1 MRSVF
6 ARIGAWCVERPGAV
20 IALAVL
26 LAILGVVGALSLKPN
41 GEVDTLVDESSETY
55 QKTEELKEKFGDD
68 PVVILIKGDLEQL
81 VLTEDLQRI
90 LFLEACLAGTAPE
103 GEVAR
108 GIETPEVCGELA
120 ESQPARVVYG
130 PATFLN
136 QFATQAS
143 EQFQQQRLA
152 AERQGRVAARQ
163 AYRAAIRNDL
173 GEAEATAAA
182 NAAAQAVQDQFLQ
195 QAVSLGVTYGLEGL
209 PSIQDPTFVRAV
221 VFDNRYTDPIPKSKF
236 SAFFPSPNSVAIQV
250 RLRPDLTEEERSE
263 AIDQIRQA
271 VAQDVFQIRNT
282 SFLVSGAPVLADGLA
297 DELQDQ
303 ITILLVAALIVMA
316 LMLALVF
323 GPPLRLLPLAV
334 GLVAS
339 AIAFGALAIFG
350 GTLTMAV
357 IAGLPIL
364 IGLAV
369 DYAIQLHARFT
380 EAERSGS
387 SPARAAVEA
396 AAAGGPVVATAALA
410 TAAGFLVLILSP
422 IPMVQSFGLL
432 LVGGLAIAFVLALTA
447 GLAILSMTGA
457 GGEAET
463 GRRGRPGS
471 RIPGTGR
478 LTSSLMPLAGRA
490 RAVRE
495 RFSTPRW
502 VSRLRAGTSKL
513 GPRSLAASIAIPG
526 KVIAAAAVLALAG
539 WVAGT
544 KTEIVSDFHELLP
557 ASLPEL
563 QDVGALEEETGVSGE
578 VDVAIT
584 ADDLTD
590 PEVIAWMKGYRQRV
604 LDAGGYVDDCRAE
617 ETRVCPAISL
627 PDLFGD
633 EVPDSE
639 RIEGVLSLLPPYFAQ
654 AVVETDPAT
663 GETGNTALLAFGIK
677 TMPFDEQKELVD
689 EMRDLV
695 DSPGAEPPPEGVEVS
710 VAPPDGSEV
719 DVLGLAVLAADAN
732 ASLDSNRYL
741 LAFAGLGAVAFV
753 LFAVGFIP
761 AARRLRAAGRDGY
774 GAAAGK
780 AARRALVP
788 LIPVVLA
795 PGWSAL
801 VLEGAQ
807 LDLNPMSATLGALV
821 IAIATEFSVLLSA
834 RYYEERERGESVGEA
849 LRLTYSRTGAAV
861 VASGLTA
868 IAGFAVLALAAPV
881 TAIFGGDAIRMLTE
895 FGVVGVI
902 DLVIAL
908 AGVLLVL
915 PAVLVWAEGDFATA
929 RSALARLRR
938 SPAEAPASR

>member
-6 ARIGAWCVERPGAV
+6 ARIGAWCVERPGPV

-26 LAILGVVGALSLKPN
+26 LTILGVVGALTLKPN
-41 GEVDTLVDESSETY
+41 GEADTLVDKNSETY
-55 QKTEELKEKFGDD
+55 KATEELKEKFGDD
-68 PVVILIKGDLEQL
+68 PIVILIKGDLEQL

-103 GEVAR
+103 GEV
-108 GIETPEVCGELA
+108 GEGVETPAVCDDL
-120 ESQPARVVYG
+120 SDTKPARVVFG

-136 QFATQAS
+136 QFATQAAD
-143 EQFQQQRLA
+143 QFQQQ
-152 AERQGRVAARQ
+152 QVAAQEQGEAAGQQ
-163 AYRAAIRNDL
+163 AYDAAIKEGL
-173 GEAEATAAA
+173 GKEEATAAA
-182 NAAAQAVQDQFLQ
+182 NAASQAVQREFLE
-195 QAVSLGVTYGLEGL
+195 QAVALGTKYGLGL
-209 PSIQDPTFVRAV
+209 EIPSIRDPQFVRAV

-236 SAFFPSPNSVAIQV
+236 SAFFPSPEAAAISV

-263 AIDQIRQA
+263 AIDQIREA
-271 VAQDVFQIRNT
+271 VGEDVFQIRGA
-282 SFLVSGAPVLADGLA
+282 SYLVSGAPVLADGLT
-297 DELQDQ
+297 DELQGQ
-303 ITILLVAALIVMA
+303 ITILLIAALVVMA

-323 GPPLRLLPLAV
+323 NPPLRLLPLAI
-334 GLVAS
+334 GLAAS
-339 AIAFGALAIFG
+339 AIAFGALALLG

-380 EAERSGS
+380 EARRSGS
-387 SPARAAVEA
+387 SPPRAAAEA

-432 LVGGLAIAFVLALTA
+432 LVGGLAIAFFLALTA
-447 GLAILSMTGA
+447 GLAVLSMTTGDGDEKRESRVAPIVAKVQGA
-457 GGEAET
+457 GA
-463 GRRGRPGS
+463 
-471 RIPGTGR
+471 RIPVPGWVPR
-478 LTSSLMPLAGRA
+478 FRA
-490 RAVRE
+490 K
-495 RFSTPRW
+495 
-502 VSRLRAGTSKL
+502 LSKV
-513 GPRSLAASIAIPG
+513 GPRSLAASIAMPG
-526 KVIAAAAVLALAG
+526 KVVAASAVLALAG

-578 VDVAIT
+578 VSVAVT

-590 PEVIAWMKGYRQRV
+590 PEVIAWMKDYRQRV
-604 LDAGGYVDDCRAE
+604 LDAGGYDDDCRAE
-617 ETRVCPAISL
+617 EARVCPAISL

-633 EVPDSE
+633 ELPDRE
-639 RIEGVLSLLPPYFAQ
+639 RIQGVLSLLPAYFAQ
-654 AVVETDPAT
+654 AVIETDPDT
-663 GETGNTALLAFGIK
+663 GEAGNTALLAFGIK
-677 TMPFDEQKELVD
+677 VMPFDEQKELVD
-689 EMRDLV
+689 EMRELV
-695 DSPGAEPPPEGVEVS
+695 DSPGATPPPEGVEVS
-710 VAPPDGSEV
+710 VTPPEGAEV

-732 ASLDSNRYL
+732 ASLGSNRYL
-741 LAFAGLGAVAFV
+741 LTFAGLGAVALV

-761 AARRLRAAGRDGY
+761 AARRLRKTGEDGY
-774 GAAAGK
+774 GPAAGK

-821 IAIATEFSVLLSA
+821 IAIATEFSVLLSS

-861 VASGLTA
+861 IASGLTA

-915 PAVLVWAEGDFATA
+915 PAVLVWAEGDFASA
-929 RSALARLRR
+929 RAAIGRVRR
-938 SPAEAPASR
+938 RRPSEAPASQ

>member
-6 ARIGAWCVERPGAV
+6 ARIGAWCVERPGPV
-20 IALAVL
+20 IALSVL
-26 LAILGVVGALSLKPN
+26 LAILGVVGAFTLKPN
-41 GEVDTLVDESSETY
+41 GEADTLVDSSSDTFK
-55 QKTEELKEKFGDD
+55 KTEELKEKFGDD
-68 PVVILIKGDLEQL
+68 PIVVLIKGDLEQL

-103 GEVAR
+103 GEVSK
-108 GIETPEVCGELA
+108 GIETPAVCNDLA
-120 ESQPARVVYG
+120 ATKPARVVYG

-143 EQFQQQRLA
+143 EQFKQQQAAAQEQGQAAA
-152 AERQGRVAARQ
+152 AE
-163 AYRAAIRNDL
+163 AYSAAIKNNL
-173 GEAEATAAA
+173 GKEEATAAA
-182 NAAAQAVQDQFLQ
+182 EAANQQVQEAFLQ
-195 QAVSLGVTYGLEGL
+195 QAATLGTKYGLGLNL
-209 PSIQDPTFVRAV
+209 PSIQDPQFVRAV

-236 SAFFPSPNSVAIQV
+236 SAFFPSPTSAAIQV
-250 RLRPDLTEEERSE
+250 RLRPDLTQEERSE
-263 AIDQIRQA
+263 AIDQIREA
-271 VAQDVFQIRNT
+271 VGEDVFQIRNA
-282 SFLVSGAPVLADGLA
+282 SYLVSGAPVLADGTT
-297 DELQDQ
+297 DELQGQ
-303 ITILLVAALIVMA
+303 ITILLAAALVVMA

-323 GPPLRLLPLAV
+323 SPPLRLLPLGI
-334 GLVAS
+334 GLAAS
-339 AIAFGALAIFG
+339 AIAFGVLALLG

-364 IGLAV
+364 IGLSV
-369 DYAIQLHARFT
+369 DYAIQLQARFI
-380 EAERSGS
+380 EARRSGS
-387 SPARAAVEA
+387 SPARAAAEA
-396 AAAGGPVVATAALA
+396 AAAGGPVVATAGLA

-432 LVGGLAIAFVLALTA
+432 LVGGLAIAFFLALTA
-447 GLAILSMTGA
+447 GLAILSMTAGA
-457 GGEAET
+457 EDGE
-463 GRRGRPGS
+463 RSS
-471 RIPGTGR
+471 RFAPIVSR
-478 LTSSLMPLAGRA
+478 LSGIGAKVP
-490 RAVRE
+490 
-495 RFSTPRW
+495 TPTW
-502 VSRLRAGTSKL
+502 VSRFRASLSKV

-526 KVIAAAAVLALAG
+526 KVIAASAVLALAG

-590 PEVIAWMKGYRQRV
+590 PAVIAWMKDYRQRV
-604 LDAGGYVDDCRAE
+604 LDAGGYEDDCRADGA
-617 ETRVCPAISL
+617 RVCPAISL

-633 EVPDSE
+633 EVPDRE
-639 RIEGVLSLLPPYFAQ
+639 QIQGVLSLLPPYFAQ
-654 AVVETDPAT
+654 AVIETDPVT
-663 GETGNTALLAFGIK
+663 GATGNTALLSFGIK
-677 TMPFDEQKELVD
+677 VMPFDEQKELVD
-689 EMRDLV
+689 QMRDLV
-695 DSPGAEPPPEGVEVS
+695 DSPGATPPPEGVEVS
-710 VAPPDGSEV
+710 VTPPDGSEV

-732 ASLDSNRYL
+732 ASLGSNRYL
-741 LAFAGLGAVAFV
+741 LTFVGLGAVALV
-753 LFAVGFIP
+753 LFLIGFAP
-761 AARRLRAAGRDGY
+761 AAWRIRKAEGTGY
-774 GAAAGK
+774 GVAAGK
-780 AARRALVP
+780 ASRRALVP
-788 LIPVVLA
+788 LIPVLLA

-834 RYYEERERGESVGEA
+834 RYYEERERGESVGES
-849 LRLTYSRTGAAV
+849 LRLTYSRTGSAV
-861 VASGLTA
+861 IASGLTA

-915 PAVLVWAEGDFATA
+915 PAVLVWAEGDFAAA
-929 RSALARLRR
+929 RASLRR
-938 SPAEAPASR
+938 VRRRPRTEAPVS

>member
-6 ARIGAWCVERPGAV
+6 ARIGAWCVERPGPV

-26 LAILGVVGALSLKPN
+26 LAILGVVGAFTLKPN
-41 GEVDTLVDESSETY
+41 GEADTLVDENSATF
-55 QKTEELKEKFGDD
+55 KATEELKEKFGDD
-68 PVVILIKGDLEQL
+68 PIVVLIKGDLEQL

-103 GEVAR
+103 GEVAE
-108 GIETPEVCGELA
+108 GIETPAVCNDLA
-120 ESQPARVVYG
+120 ETKPARVVYG

-143 EQFQQQRLA
+143 DQFQQQ
-152 AERQGRVAARQ
+152 QVAAQEQGKVAAKQ
-163 AYRAAIRNDL
+163 AYDAAIKEGL
-173 GEAEATAAA
+173 GKGEAQ
-182 NAAAQAVQDQFLQ
+182 AAAQAAAEAVQQQFLQ
-195 QAVSLGVTYGLEGL
+195 QAVALGTKYGLGLEL
-209 PSIQDPTFVRAV
+209 PSIRDPQFVRAV
-221 VFDNRYTDPIPKSKF
+221 VFDPRFTDPVPKSKF
-236 SAFFPSPNSVAIQV
+236 SAFFPSAEAAAISV
-250 RLRPDLTEEERSE
+250 RLRPDLTQEERSE
-263 AIDQIRQA
+263 AIDQIREA
-271 VAQDVFQIRNT
+271 VSEDVFQIRGA
-282 SFLVSGAPVLADGLA
+282 SYLVSGAPVLADGLT
-297 DELQDQ
+297 DELQSQ
-303 ITILLVAALIVMA
+303 ITILLIAALVVMA

-323 GPPLRLLPLAV
+323 TPPLRLLPLGI
-334 GLVAS
+334 GLAAS
-339 AIAFGALAIFG
+339 AIAFGALALFG

-369 DYAIQLHARFT
+369 DYAIQLQARFI
-380 EAERSGS
+380 EARSSGS
-387 SPARAAVEA
+387 SPARAAAEA
-396 AAAGGPVVATAALA
+396 AANGGPVVATAALA

-422 IPMVQSFGLL
+422 IPMVQSFGVL
-432 LVGGLAIAFVLALTA
+432 LVGGLAIAFFLALTA
-447 GLAILSMTGA
+447 GLAVLSMTGTTD
-457 GGEAET
+457 GERSE
-463 GRRGRPGS
+463 S
-471 RIPGTGR
+471 R
-478 LTSSLMPLAGRA
+478 LA
-490 RAVRE
+490 
-495 RFSTPRW
+495 PI
-502 VSRLRAGTSKL
+502 VSRVRGAGAKVPVPGWVPGFRTTLSKL
-513 GPRSLAASIAIPG
+513 GPRSLAASISIPG
-526 KVIAAAAVLALAG
+526 KVVAASAVLALAG
-539 WVAGT
+539 WIAGT

-590 PEVIAWMKGYRQRV
+590 PAVIAWMKDYRQRV
-604 LDAGGYVDDCRAE
+604 LDAGGYDEDCRAE
-617 ETRVCPAISL
+617 GTRVCPAISL

-633 EVPDSE
+633 EVPDRE
-639 RIEGVLSLLPPYFAQ
+639 RIEGVLSLLPAYFAQ
-654 AVVETDPAT
+654 AVIETDPVT
-663 GETGNTALLAFGIK
+663 GEAGNTALLSFGIK
-677 TMPFDEQKELVD
+677 VMPFDEQKELVD
-689 EMRDLV
+689 EMRELV
-695 DSPGAEPPPEGVEVS
+695 DTPGATPPPEGVEV
-710 VAPPDGSEV
+710 AIEPPEGSTVE
-719 DVLGLAVLAADAN
+719 VLGLAVLAADAN
-732 ASLDSNRYL
+732 ASLGSNRYL
-741 LAFAGLGAVAFV
+741 LTFAGLAAVALV
-753 LFAVGFIP
+753 LFLVGFIP
-761 AARRLRAAGRDGY
+761 AARRLRKAGENGY

-780 AARRALVP
+780 ASRRALVP

-821 IAIATEFSVLLSA
+821 IAIATEFSVLLSS

-861 VASGLTA
+861 IASGLTA

-915 PAVLVWAEGDFATA
+915 PAVLVWAEGDFASA
-929 RSALARLRR
+929 RAAVGRVRR
-938 SPAEAPASR
+938 RPRSEAPVS

>member
-6 ARIGAWCVERPGAV
+6 ARIGAWCVERPGPV

-26 LAILGVVGALSLKPN
+26 LTILGVVGALTLKPN
-41 GEVDTLVDESSETY
+41 GEADTLVDENSDTY
-55 QKTEELKEKFGDD
+55 KATEELKEKFGDD
-68 PVVILIKGDLEQL
+68 PIVILIKGDLEQL

-90 LFLEACLAGTAPE
+90 LFLEACLAGTAPQ
-103 GEVAR
+103 GEVGE
-108 GIETPEVCGELA
+108 GIETPAVCDELA
-120 ESQPARVVYG
+120 DSKPARVVFG

-136 QFATQAS
+136 QFATQAAD
-143 EQFQQQRLA
+143 QFTQQQA
-152 AERQGRVAARQ
+152 AAQEQGDAAAKQ
-163 AYRAAIRNDL
+163 AYDAAIKEGL
-173 GEAEATAAA
+173 GKEEATAAA
-182 NAAAQAVQDQFLQ
+182 GAASQAIQREFLEQAV
-195 QAVSLGVTYGLEGL
+195 ALGTKYGLGL
-209 PSIQDPTFVRAV
+209 EIPSIRDPQFVRAV
-221 VFDNRYTDPIPKSKF
+221 VFDDRYTDPIPKSKF
-236 SAFFPSPNSVAIQV
+236 SAFFPSPEAAAISV

-263 AIDQIRQA
+263 AIDQIREA
-271 VAQDVFQIRNT
+271 VGEDVFQIRGA
-282 SFLVSGAPVLADGLA
+282 SYLVSGAPVLADGLT
-297 DELQDQ
+297 DELQGQ
-303 ITILLVAALIVMA
+303 ITILLIAALVVMA

-323 GPPLRLLPLAV
+323 NPPLRLLPLGI
-334 GLVAS
+334 GLAAS
-339 AIAFGALAIFG
+339 AIAFGGLALLG
-350 GTLTMAV
+350 GSLTMAV

-380 EAERSGS
+380 EARRSGS
-387 SPARAAVEA
+387 SPPRAAAEA

-410 TAAGFLVLILSP
+410 TSAGFLVLILSP

-432 LVGGLAIAFVLALTA
+432 LVGGLAIAFFLALTA
-447 GLAILSMTGA
+447 GLAVLSMTTADGEEKRESRLAPIVAKVQGA
-457 GGEAET
+457 GG
-463 GRRGRPGS
+463 
-471 RIPGTGR
+471 RIPVPAWVPR
-478 LTSSLMPLAGRA
+478 FRA
-490 RAVRE
+490 R
-495 RFSTPRW
+495 
-502 VSRLRAGTSKL
+502 LSKV
-513 GPRSLAASIAIPG
+513 GPRSLAASIAMPG
-526 KVIAAAAVLALAG
+526 KVVAASAVLALAG

-563 QDVGALEEETGVSGE
+563 QDVGALEDETGVSGE
-578 VDVAIT
+578 VSVAIT

-590 PEVIAWMKGYRQRV
+590 PEVIAWMKDYRQRV
-604 LDAGGYVDDCRAE
+604 LDAGGYDDDCRAE
-617 ETRVCPAISL
+617 EARVCPAISL

-633 EVPDSE
+633 ELPDRE
-639 RIEGVLSLLPPYFAQ
+639 RIQGVLSLVPAYFAQ
-654 AVVETDPAT
+654 AVIETDPVT
-663 GETGNTALLAFGIK
+663 GEAGNTALLAFGIK
-677 TMPFDEQKELVD
+677 VMPFDEQKELVD
-689 EMRDLV
+689 EMRELV
-695 DSPGAEPPPEGVEVS
+695 DSPGATPPPEGVEVS
-710 VAPPDGSEV
+710 VTPPEGAEV

-732 ASLDSNRYL
+732 ASLGSNRYL
-741 LAFAGLGAVAFV
+741 LTFAGLGAVALV
-753 LFAVGFIP
+753 LFLVGFIP
-761 AARRLRAAGRDGY
+761 AARRLRKAGGDGY
-774 GAAAGK
+774 GPAAGK

-821 IAIATEFSVLLSA
+821 IAIATEFSVLLSS

-861 VASGLTA
+861 IASGLTA

-915 PAVLVWAEGDFATA
+915 PAVLVWAEGDFASA
-929 RSALARLRR
+929 RAAIGRVRR
-938 SPAEAPASR
+938 RRPSGAPASQ